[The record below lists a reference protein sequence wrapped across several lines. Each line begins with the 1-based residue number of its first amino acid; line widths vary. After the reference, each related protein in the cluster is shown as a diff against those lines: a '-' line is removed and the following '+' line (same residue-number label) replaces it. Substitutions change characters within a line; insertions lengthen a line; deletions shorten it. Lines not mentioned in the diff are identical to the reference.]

1 MAQRRLGPNYVTAEP
16 MVEALLRQLARM
28 VADELRADVERELRR
43 LAATQLAGNELTCS
57 VTEAAKML
65 GIDRN
70 TAYAE
75 IHRTGALAGIPVL
88 RIGERYRVSRVAIMQ
103 RLMGEQAGEVG
114 TGLLSREEK

>member
-75 IHRTGALAGIPVL
+75 IHRTGTLAGIPVL

>member
-1 MAQRRLGPNYVTAEP
+1 MAQRRLGPAHVTSEP

-43 LAATQLAGNELTCS
+43 LSATQLTGDELTCS

-88 RIGERYRVSRVAIMQ
+88 RIGERYRVSRVAILQ